1 MKDILIE
8 NLDTLS
14 YGVLDARTT
23 NFLSAYDDMRLD
35 LESELDNDTID
46 LLAVIVHLGDSGE
59 EDVCMEALKA
69 APFKKTRTPEEVEQG
84 VLALVEAG
92 LVEVSRQRRE
102 EKPCTLIA
110 LRGIL
115 KSAT

>member
-14 YGVLDARTT
+14 YGVLDPRTT
-23 NFLSAYDDMRLD
+23 NFLSAYDDMRSDLD
-35 LESELDNDTID
+35 SDLDNNTIE

-59 EDVCMEALKA
+59 EEVSMEELKA
-69 APFKKTRTPEEVEQG
+69 APFKKARTAEEVEQG
-84 VLALVEAG
+84 VRALVEEG
-92 LVEVSRQRRE
+92 LVEISRQLRE
-102 EKPCTLIA
+102 ERPCTLIT

>member
-14 YGVLDARTT
+14 YGVLDPRTT
-23 NFLSAYDDMRLD
+23 NFLSAYDDMRSD
-35 LESELDNDTID
+35 LESELDNDTIE

-59 EDVCMEALKA
+59 EEVSMEELKA

-84 VLALVEAG
+84 VRALVEEG
-92 LVEVSRQRRE
+92 LVEISRQTRD
-102 EKPCTLIA
+102 EKTCAMLTLS
-110 LRGIL
+110 GML
-115 KSAT
+115 KSES